1 MECLVFADGDERTA
15 ETLASV
21 LGDEGIRV
29 TRPLELDECLDL
41 LARHG
46 WGCLVLAGGETRAM
60 FDALSQCR
68 RIYPEVPVLVLVRH
82 GDIGTAVR
90 AMKAGAADC
99 VEMPAKTARL
109 LSVVTDLCCQ
119 TGREPPAYR
128 AQLTRMERTVLGHI
142 LEGHTNR
149 EIADA
154 ICRSP
159 RTIEVHRRHIMKK
172 LGATNLVELLKQTLY
187 AGDAGRTEVCHLHAE
202 RC

>member
-41 LARHG
+41 LARHC
-46 WGCLVLAGGETRAM
+46 WECLVLAGGETRAM

-82 GDIGTAVR
+82 GDIETAVR

-99 VEMPAKTARL
+99 VEMPVETARL

-119 TGREPPAYR
+119 AVREPPAYR

-187 AGDAGRTEVCHLHAE
+187 AGDVSGTEACHLHAE
-202 RC
+202 EC